1 MAGRV
6 SVGGPEG
13 IAPSTP
19 TPLAARSNTAT
30 MTVSSA
36 RATSAPGI
44 FGAYRLSSRT
54 IRKALTPIATE
65 YRLARGM
72 DWTRAMTSTK

>member
-1 MAGRV
+1 MAGKV
-6 SVGGPEG
+6 SAGGPEG

-30 MTVSSA
+30 MTVSST
-36 RATSAPGI
+36 RATNAPGI
-44 FGAYRLSSRT
+44 LGAYRFISRT

-65 YRLARGM
+65 YRLARGIESN
-72 DWTRAMTSTK
+72 RATSSTK